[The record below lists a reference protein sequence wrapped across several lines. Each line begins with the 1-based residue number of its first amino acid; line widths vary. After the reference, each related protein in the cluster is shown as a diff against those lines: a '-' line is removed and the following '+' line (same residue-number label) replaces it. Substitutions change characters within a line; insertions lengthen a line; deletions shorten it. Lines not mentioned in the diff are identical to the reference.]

1 MTACFG
7 LHIVGL
13 PPETPRLAE
22 PCPQGP
28 SRPLVA
34 LVLARGA
41 LPASLLRARGCPH
54 WSPRPCGRQL
64 ASWARNL
71 QCAKRERLRVAEIF
85 KVWTARP
92 RVLEGWLRG
101 EGWWGQCG
109 RKRARQSEMPCWSTV
124 ISSFWP
130 RREDE
135 LFAAGARVLDRLLP
149 LELNPRGLWVERQCL
164 WWSHDHQDPYSRS
177 GGTRH
182 QRQRQ
187 PFLLAAEGN
196 SFFR

>member
-1 MTACFG
+1 MSLLQIGVSRSSA
-7 LHIVGL
+7 
-13 PPETPRLAE
+13 P
-22 PCPQGP
+22 GP
-28 SRPLVA
+28 WRPLIA

-41 LPASLLRARGCPH
+41 LPASLLRERGCPH

-64 ASWARNL
+64 ASCARNV
-71 QCAKRERLRVAEIF
+71 QCAQRKRRAPSSREKCRVWI
-85 KVWTARP
+85 ARP

-109 RKRARQSEMPCWSTV
+109 RKRARQSEMPRWSTV
-124 ISSFWP
+124 VSSFSP

-149 LELNPRGLWVERQCL
+149 RELNPRGLWVESQCP